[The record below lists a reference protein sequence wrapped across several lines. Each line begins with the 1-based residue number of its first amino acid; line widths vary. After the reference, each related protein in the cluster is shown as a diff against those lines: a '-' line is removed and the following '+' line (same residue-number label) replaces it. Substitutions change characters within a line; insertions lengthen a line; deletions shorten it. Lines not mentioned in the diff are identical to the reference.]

1 MKRIN
6 KKLTACIIS
15 IFLLVFT
22 AFPAFAEVSS
32 ETQQAVDSYIQ
43 QIMPE
48 LTNISDVTA
57 AETIAYYNENGYPG
71 IAEGFQTWIDLSK
84 TAGAYQ
90 SAGSCT
96 IVENEDGSMQLTAPI
111 TCENATLTIELLLS
125 AEGYVDSFK
134 FTSGKASSEGSLGSK
149 LKEAAVNLV
158 VGMGTVFAVLI
169 FLCWVISLFKN
180 ISKTEQKIADKKAA
194 KANAGTASV
203 VPVQNR
209 TETVSVNASPASND
223 ELQAVIA
230 AAIAAYEADNG
241 STIEKQPTLG
251 NGITI
256 KTYRRN

>member
-15 IFLLVFT
+15 ILLLVFT
-22 AFPAFAEVSS
+22 AFHAFAEVSAD
-32 ETQQAVDSYIQ
+32 TQQAIDSYIQ

-48 LTNISDVTA
+48 LTNISEETA

-90 SAGSCT
+90 SVGSCS
-96 IVENEDGSMQLTAPI
+96 IVENEDGSMQLSAPV
-111 TCENATLTIELLLS
+111 TCEKTTVYMELLLS
-125 AEGYVDSFK
+125 ADGYVESFK
-134 FTSGKASSEGSLGSK
+134 FTSGKASSEGSIGSK
-149 LKEAAVNLV
+149 LREATVNLV

-180 ISKTEQKIADKKAA
+180 ISKIEKKIADKKAA
-194 KANAGTASV
+194 KANADAA
-203 VPVQNR
+203 PVQNR
-209 TETVSVNASPASND
+209 TETVSVSPAPASND

-241 STIEKQPTLG
+241 STIEKQPALG